1 MQIFINEQN
10 IKISDRLKNKI
21 IAKFEIGLGRILKDY
36 QEDLQKASL
45 SIERNLRSGYQIKF
59 DMNLPGC
66 PVNVKTES
74 KVLMDGVIDA
84 KNKAKRQV
92 RKSLDKIRGY

>member
-21 IAKFEIGLGRILKDY
+21 LTKFETGLGRLLKNY
-36 QEDLQKASL
+36 QDDLQKASL
-45 SIERNLRSGYQIKF
+45 SIEKNLRSGYQIKF

-66 PVNVKTES
+66 PVNVKSES
-74 KVLMDGVIDA
+74 KVLIDGVIDV
-84 KNKAKRQV
+84 KNKAKRQA
-92 RKSLDKIRGY
+92 RKALDKINNY